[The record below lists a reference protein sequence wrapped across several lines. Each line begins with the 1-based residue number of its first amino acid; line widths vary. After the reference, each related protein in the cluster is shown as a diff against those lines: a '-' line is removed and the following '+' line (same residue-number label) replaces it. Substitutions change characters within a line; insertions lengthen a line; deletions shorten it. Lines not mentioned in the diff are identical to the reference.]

1 VVELSVRAKYGIGV
15 EVRAAV
21 AEEMRKR
28 FAQPDRPADS
38 SCAMLERARTFVR
51 RSFWL
56 PATESEMWSS

>member
-1 VVELSVRAKYGIGV
+1 VVVELSVRAKYGIGV

-38 SCAMLERARTFVR
+38 SCAMLERARTFGDQAG
-51 RSFWL
+51 SG
-56 PATESEMWSS
+56 